1 VLCKRQIN
9 HNIKKDMTI
18 KEAIRQAEADIE
30 EILDCLEADH
40 NVRAYSIRIT
50 STRGEDAEVMINEDA
65 KGGRYS

>member
-1 VLCKRQIN
+1 
-9 HNIKKDMTI
+9 MTI

-30 EILDCLEADH
+30 ETLDRLEADH